1 MSLRGSVFPQAAKYA
16 LIVSILSAVL
26 KVMDQ
31 QDWIGLTK
39 FAGQINNAVFSGFTF
54 TLGFVLV
61 FRTNQCYNR
70 FLQGASSACTMRS
83 KMFEAASSLVAF
95 STMSKKERPEVD
107 IFIHKVVRL
116 FSLVHGTALEVICD
130 AGHKEFPVLDI
141 GGIPEKNLEC
151 LKRSRG
157 QLRVDMVYQWIITLV
172 THAVDTGLVAV
183 PPPILSRVFHELEL
197 SRVEFNQIL
206 QIINIPAPFPYA
218 QAASVLLGV
227 YSISTPIIMVVWS
240 THPAVAFI
248 ITFVCTVALWSI
260 ELIATEIE
268 NPFGQDVND
277 LPVFEFQEDMNAS
290 LLMLLDPAAREVMD
304 LDPAANMNVS
314 SLITLSR
321 KFKSFSEVSQ
331 NISQDLSSTNDQFF
345 DVDSSVENDDMQHGG
360 AKSLEEKI
368 QEKNERHMA
377 IRVDVPEME
386 PNSLQAQLTALQG
399 GMLPQQHK
407 PHPVEARCDGN
418 LNTVSCAARMCD
430 ANPDI
435 ASREDS
441 KHDSEHEVDQWHR
454 IHQVREAYDKAL
466 SRV

>member
-151 LKRSRG
+151 LKRFRG

-227 YSISTPIIMVVWS
+227 I
-240 THPAVAFI
+240 
-248 ITFVCTVALWSI
+248 
-260 ELIATEIE
+260 
-268 NPFGQDVND
+268 
-277 LPVFEFQEDMNAS
+277 VFPH
-290 LLMLLDPAAREVMD
+290 LL
-304 LDPAANMNVS
+304 
-314 SLITLSR
+314 
-321 KFKSFSEVSQ
+321 
-331 NISQDLSSTNDQFF
+331 
-345 DVDSSVENDDMQHGG
+345 
-360 AKSLEEKI
+360 
-368 QEKNERHMA
+368 
-377 IRVDVPEME
+377 
-386 PNSLQAQLTALQG
+386 
-399 GMLPQQHK
+399 
-407 PHPVEARCDGN
+407 
-418 LNTVSCAARMCD
+418 
-430 ANPDI
+430 
-435 ASREDS
+435 
-441 KHDSEHEVDQWHR
+441 
-454 IHQVREAYDKAL
+454 
-466 SRV
+466 